1 MPLRPVWFHDTVT
14 RITFLGY
21 LSEDRRWLNRLEGGG
36 RWNASDATHWAIPK
50 HPELPAPPK
59 QTKPDCNHFVPGAHG
74 HTATCARWVASR
86 GAIYACDPGAEWCEY
101 EPKPRTRPD
110 CVRAGF
116 LPLGM
121 VFCEVARRRAEAKR
135 AGAGVDW
142 SCYPDAEWCEYEPQ
156 CNAVDA
162 LRRLDYQCSQIDNLR
177 AEVLALWKK
186 YRHHRHR
193 AGDGGKDT
201 GKPRSDYPC
210 GPGD

>member
-1 MPLRPVWFHDTVT
+1 MSEWISVEKGLPVPLRPVWFHDTVT

-59 QTKPDCNHFVPGAHG
+59 QTKPDCNHFVPSAHG

-86 GAIYACDPGAEWCEY
+86 GAIYACDPG
-101 EPKPRTRPD
+101 
-110 CVRAGF
+110 
-116 LPLGM
+116 
-121 VFCEVARRRAEAKR
+121 
-135 AGAGVDW
+135 
-142 SCYPDAEWCEYEPQ
+142 AEWCEYEPQ